1 MTEERDPIDRLKT
14 SQEIDV
20 GAFENRVREEASVIE
35 DHLAAGTFDNEG
47 VTVGLEYEFYAADDE
62 TGHIRR
68 VPRALLEAP
77 GFNKEIGLHN
87 AELNGAVQPCNRAGI
102 EALAR
107 DVEAKL
113 TALQGR
119 AADDGIR
126 FVSDGMWAVGPEHSS
141 AADYLTEATHEE
153 GLTLGINVSNA
164 VRYHAFGS
172 VEGEAP
178 IGGQVDLPGAT
189 ITADSAEP
197 VSLTTSIQPHY
208 QPRTAAELPA
218 VHGIALRLAG
228 PLLALAVNSPFLPP
242 DLYDEGALTRELLC
256 SETHAENRVPVYEE
270 MMNPSEG
277 PAKVR
282 FPRDI
287 DAPEDAVAR
296 VVEDPVLIPAEIS
309 AGERFDD
316 AFVHFRHKHGS
327 YWRWVRSVFGGESE
341 AAANARIEFRPLPG
355 QPTVADTVAL
365 VATLVGVVTELH
377 ESGHPVA
384 ELDWA
389 TARDNFYAAVRN
401 GLGAEMTWITADGE
415 RMTDRDRTYADL
427 FDAAAA
433 GLARHGVDPERAAD
447 WLDPL
452 RARVERGLSPADWKR
467 RWVAAEMDDG
477 ASPAEAIRATQRR
490 YVDLQSETLFDGNLV
505 DWPTP

>member
-1 MTEERDPIDRLKT
+1 MTEEEDPIDQLKT
-14 SQEIDV
+14 SQDIDV
-20 GAFENRVREEASVIE
+20 ETFEDRVREEASVIE

-47 VTVGLEYEFYAADDE
+47 VTIGLEYEFYAVDDE
-62 TGHIRR
+62 SARIRR
-68 VPRALLEAP
+68 VPRALLDAL
-77 GFNKEIGLHN
+77 GFDKEIGLHN
-87 AELNGAVQPCNRAGI
+87 AELNGAVQPCNQAGI
-102 EALAR
+102 EALGK

-113 TALQGR
+113 TALQQR
-119 AADDGIR
+119 AATDGIR
-126 FVSDGMWAVGPEHSS
+126 FVSDGMWAIGPEHSS
-141 AADYLTEATHEE
+141 AAAYLTEATHEE

-178 IGGQVDLPGAT
+178 IGGRIDLPGAT

-242 DLYDEGALTRELLC
+242 DLYDDAALTGQLLTE
-256 SETHAENRVPVYEE
+256 ETHAENRVPVYEE
-270 MMNPSEG
+270 MMNPSDG

-287 DAPEDAVAR
+287 DTPEDAVAR
-296 VVEDPVLIPAEIS
+296 VVEDPVVIPAEIS

-341 AAANARIEFRPLPG
+341 SAANARIEFRPLPG
-355 QPTVADTVAL
+355 QPTAADTVAL
-365 VATLVGVVTELH
+365 VAALVGAVTELH

-384 ELDWA
+384 ELGWE
-389 TARDNFYAAVRN
+389 TARDNFYAAVRD

-415 RMTDRDRTYADL
+415 RTTDRDRTYADL
-427 FDAAAA
+427 FEAATA
-433 GLARHGVDPERAAD
+433 GLERHGVSSDRVAD

-452 RARVERGLSPADWKR
+452 RARAERGLSPADWKR
-467 RWVAAEMDDG
+467 RWVAAEIEGG

-490 YVDLQSETLFDGNLV
+490 YVDHQSETLFDGHLV